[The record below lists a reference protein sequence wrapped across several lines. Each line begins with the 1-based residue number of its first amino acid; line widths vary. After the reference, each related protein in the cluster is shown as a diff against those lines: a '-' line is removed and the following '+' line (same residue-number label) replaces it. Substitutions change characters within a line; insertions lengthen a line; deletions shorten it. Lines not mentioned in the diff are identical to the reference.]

1 MSWVSF
7 IIGGMTVLIAYA
19 MFSFIDKEEMEL
31 ERNTSE
37 RNQLIV
43 NHSTGRYVTFSCQ
56 TCRKLKRHKE
66 IETNVYQC
74 TKCKGY
80 FDLRRL

>member
-19 MFSFIDKEEMEL
+19 MFSVIDKEEMESNIP
-31 ERNTSE
+31 ERNK
-37 RNQLIV
+37 LIV
-43 NHSTGRYVTFSCQ
+43 SHSTGRYVTLSCP
-56 TCRKLKRHKE
+56 TCRKLKRHQE
-66 IETNVYQC
+66 IETNLYQC
-74 TKCKGY
+74 TKCKRY